1 MREKTR
7 VECGTK
13 CGKKRGIFCGM
24 GAGHV
29 FVCVTC
35 AYMRDV
41 WIRARDGEIDVSDA
55 EMALQALR
63 KALAL
68 LGRPAPGAWG
78 ATRHQM

>member
-1 MREKTR
+1 
-7 VECGTK
+7 
-13 CGKKRGIFCGM
+13 M

-41 WIRARDGEIDVSDA
+41 WIRARDGEIDASDA

-68 LGRPAPGAWG
+68 LAPGAVGAWG
-78 ATRHQM
+78 LGRNPTPIVTIS

>member
-1 MREKTR
+1 
-7 VECGTK
+7 
-13 CGKKRGIFCGM
+13 M

-41 WIRARDGEIDVSDA
+41 WIRARDAEIDVSDA
-55 EMALQALR
+55 EIALGALR

-68 LGRPAPGAWG
+68 PALLGPGAAPGAS
-78 ATRHQM
+78 